1 MCRLRRQ
8 GHGRWWL
15 DRKLGSGKHY
25 CQQCMHSIITPE
37 AVDSGKKMLFAKWID
52 CSRVLV
58 AVSPAAERVCMLRDT
73 ALING
78 IKKQG
83 DVGKSQGE
91 CVGGAQ

>member
-1 MCRLRRQ
+1 MP
-8 GHGRWWL
+8 GHGKWWF
-15 DRKLGSGKHY
+15 DRKTGSDKHY

-37 AVDSGKKMLFAKWID
+37 AVDSGNHMLSTKRID
-52 CSRVLV
+52 HSRVLV

-78 IKKQG
+78 IKKQA